1 MGDFVD
7 KVSLLPAD
15 MYTVVSKTILN
26 LEDRDNL
33 IMLYEPI
40 MGPLAVSL
48 YLTLWRDLKN
58 NSFKSEEYN
67 HHHLMCLM
75 KLDLKSIKEAR
86 CALESLGLLK
96 TYVKKGDIYSYV
108 YELYSPMSPREFLN
122 HPVLN
127 VVLYNNIGKMEY
139 EAIKK
144 SYEKK
149 SMSLSEYEDITS
161 SLNMTFASSNVLPE
175 VDATERVKQN
185 IQAKNVIDFDMLI
198 ASIPKDILNEKAFN
212 KRTRELIENLAFV
225 YNLDTIKFS
234 EIIRN
239 VINERG
245 FIVAEELRKLA
256 RNYYTYHNNG
266 KLPTLVYREEKTGI
280 LENMSKRDKIIY
292 VFENTKPYD
301 FLKSKYHGVT
311 PTNRDLKLLETLCCD
326 LNLKPAVVNVLIDYV
341 LKKNDNKLNK
351 NFVETIAG
359 QWVRSG
365 VKTAREAMSLAEKEQ
380 KKLIAKAPTN
390 IKTPE
395 DVPVW
400 FKTEIK
406 RNEATLEEQKE
417 LEELMKGTYYD
428 SSK

>member
-1 MGDFVD
+1 MD

-15 MYTVVSKTILN
+15 IYTVVNKTILN

-33 IMLYEPI
+33 VMLYEPI
-40 MGPLAVSL
+40 MGPLAISL

-67 HHHLMCLM
+67 HHHLMSIM

-96 TYVKKGDIYSYV
+96 TYVKKGDVYSYV

-127 VVLYNNIGKMEY
+127 VVLYNNIGKKEY
-139 EAIKK
+139 DAIKK

-161 SLNMTFASSNVLPE
+161 SLNMTFASSNILPE
-175 VDATERVKQN
+175 VDAVERVKQSVG
-185 IQAKNVIDFDMLI
+185 AKNVIDFDMLM

-225 YNLDTIKFS
+225 YNLDTLQFS
-234 EIIRN
+234 EIIKN

-266 KLPTLVYREEKTGI
+266 KLPTLVYKEEKPSG

-380 KKLIAKAPTN
+380 KKMIAKAPTN

-406 RNEATLEEQKE
+406 RNEATIEEQKE
-417 LEELMKGTYYD
+417 LEELMKGIDYG

>member
-1 MGDFVD
+1 MD

-15 MYTVVSKTILN
+15 IYTVVSKTILN

-58 NSFKSEEYN
+58 NNFKSEEYN
-67 HHHLMCLM
+67 HHHLMSIM

-86 CALESLGLLK
+86 TALESLGLLK
-96 TYVKKGDIYSYV
+96 TYVKRGDVYSYI
-108 YELYSPMSPREFLN
+108 YELYSPMSQREFLN

-127 VVLYNNIGKMEY
+127 VVLYNNIGKKEY
-139 EAIKK
+139 DAIKK

-149 SMSLSEYEDITS
+149 SISLSEYEDITS

-225 YNLDTIKFS
+225 YNLDTIEFS
-234 EIIRN
+234 EIIKN

-245 FIVAEELRKLA
+245 FIVADELRKMA

-266 KLPTLVYREEKTGI
+266 KLPTLVYKEDKNKT

-301 FLKSKYHGVT
+301 FLKSKYHGIT

-351 NFVETIAG
+351 NFVEAIAG

-365 VKTAREAMSLAEKEQ
+365 VKTAKDAMSLAEKEQ
-380 KKLIAKAPTN
+380 KKLNAVTPVSAKT
-390 IKTPE
+390 KE
-395 DVPVW
+395 EVPVW

-406 RNEATLEEQKE
+406 RNEATAEEQKE
-417 LEELMKGTYYD
+417 LEELMKGI
-428 SSK
+428 

>member
-1 MGDFVD
+1 MD

-15 MYTVVSKTILN
+15 IYTVVSKTILN

-33 IMLYEPI
+33 VMLYEPI
-40 MGPLAVSL
+40 MGPLAISL

-67 HHHLMCLM
+67 HHHLMSIM

-96 TYVKKGDIYSYV
+96 TYVKKGDVYSYV

-127 VVLYNNIGKMEY
+127 VVLYNDIGKKEY
-139 EAIKK
+139 DAIKK

-161 SLNMTFASSNVLPE
+161 SLNMTFASSNILPE
-175 VDATERVKQN
+175 VDAVERVKQSVG
-185 IQAKNVIDFDMLI
+185 AKNVIDFDMLM

-225 YNLDTIKFS
+225 YNLDTLQFS
-234 EIIRN
+234 EIIKN

-266 KLPTLVYREEKTGI
+266 KLPTLVYKEEKPSG

-380 KKLIAKAPTN
+380 KKMIAKAPTN

-406 RNEATLEEQKE
+406 RNEATIEEQKE
-417 LEELMKGTYYD
+417 LEELMKGIDYG

>member
-1 MGDFVD
+1 MD

-161 SLNMTFASSNVLPE
+161 SLNMTFVSSNVLPE

-185 IQAKNVIDFDMLI
+185 IQAKNIIDFDMLI

-266 KLPTLVYREEKTGI
+266 KLPTLVYKEEKTGI

>member
-1 MGDFVD
+1 MD

-15 MYTVVSKTILN
+15 IYTVVSKTILN

-33 IMLYEPI
+33 VMLYEPI
-40 MGPLAVSL
+40 MGPLAISL

-67 HHHLMCLM
+67 HHHLMSIM

-96 TYVKKGDIYSYV
+96 TYVKDGDVYSYV

-127 VVLYNNIGKMEY
+127 VVLYNNIGKKEY
-139 EAIKK
+139 DAIKK

-149 SMSLSEYEDITS
+149 SMPLSEYKDITS
-161 SLNMTFASSNVLPE
+161 SLNMTFASSNILPE
-175 VDATERVKQN
+175 VDAIERVKQSVL
-185 IQAKNVIDFDMLI
+185 AKNVIDFDMLM

-225 YNLDTIKFS
+225 YNLDTLQFS
-234 EIIRN
+234 EIIKN

-266 KLPTLVYREEKTGI
+266 KLPTLVYKEEKPSG

-301 FLKSKYHGVT
+301 FLKSKYHGIT

-380 KKLIAKAPTN
+380 KKIIAKAPTN

-406 RNEATLEEQKE
+406 RNEATIEEQKE
-417 LEELMKGTYYD
+417 LEELMKGIDYG

>member
-1 MGDFVD
+1 MD

-127 VVLYNNIGKMEY
+127 VVVYNNSGKMEY

-185 IQAKNVIDFDMLI
+185 IQAKNVIDFDMLM

-212 KRTRELIENLAFV
+212 KRTKELIENLAFV

>member
-1 MGDFVD
+1 MD

-15 MYTVVSKTILN
+15 IYTVVSKTILN

-67 HHHLMCLM
+67 HHHLMSIM

-96 TYVKKGDIYSYV
+96 TYVKDGDVYSYV

-127 VVLYNNIGKMEY
+127 VVLYNNIGKKEY
-139 EAIKK
+139 DAIKK

-149 SMSLSEYEDITS
+149 SMPLSEYKDITS
-161 SLNMTFASSNVLPE
+161 SLNMTFASSNILPE
-175 VDATERVKQN
+175 VDAIERVKQSVL
-185 IQAKNVIDFDMLI
+185 AKNVIDFDMLM

-225 YNLDTIKFS
+225 YNLDTLQFS
-234 EIIRN
+234 EIIKN

-266 KLPTLVYREEKTGI
+266 KLPTLVYKEEKPSG

-301 FLKSKYHGVT
+301 FLKSKYHGIT

-380 KKLIAKAPTN
+380 KKIIAKAPTN

-406 RNEATLEEQKE
+406 RNEATIEEQKE
-417 LEELMKGTYYD
+417 LEELMKGIDYG

>member
-1 MGDFVD
+1 MD

-33 IMLYEPI
+33 VMLYEPI
-40 MGPLAVSL
+40 MGPLAISL

-67 HHHLMCLM
+67 HHHLMSIM

-96 TYVKKGDIYSYV
+96 TYVKDGDVYSYV

-127 VVLYNNIGKMEY
+127 VVLYNNIGKKEY
-139 EAIKK
+139 DAIKK

-149 SMSLSEYEDITS
+149 SMPLSEYKDITS
-161 SLNMTFASSNVLPE
+161 SLNMTFASSNILPE
-175 VDATERVKQN
+175 VDAIERVKQSVL
-185 IQAKNVIDFDMLI
+185 AKNVIDFDMLM

-225 YNLDTIKFS
+225 YNLDTLQFS
-234 EIIRN
+234 EIIKN

-266 KLPTLVYREEKTGI
+266 KLPTLVYKEEKPSG

-301 FLKSKYHGVT
+301 FLKSKYHGIT

-380 KKLIAKAPTN
+380 KKIIAKAPTN

-406 RNEATLEEQKE
+406 RNEATIEEQKE
-417 LEELMKGTYYD
+417 LEELMKGIDYG

>member
-1 MGDFVD
+1 MD

-15 MYTVVSKTILN
+15 MYTIVSKTILN

-266 KLPTLVYREEKTGI
+266 KLPTLVYKEEKTGI

>member
-1 MGDFVD
+1 MD

-266 KLPTLVYREEKTGI
+266 KLPTLVYKEEKTGI